1 MSARGKVLI
10 ISAVFMFLG
19 WVEIAAITNFA
30 HTITHDPP
38 LRFWLGMAVAVAI
51 TMAFPLWRLSQRYK
65 GLWQEIALGFFGFW
79 LLGMVTSLII
89 QGTEGLGLLFWAA
102 PVSLLAMFWVA
113 QEADKQKAKQ
123 IAEK

>member
-1 MSARGKVLI
+1 MNTRNKVLF
-10 ISAVFMFLG
+10 ISAVFMSLG
-19 WVEIAAITNFA
+19 WVEIAAVTNFA
-30 HTITHDPP
+30 HTITNAPP
-38 LRFWLGMAVAVAI
+38 PRFWIGMAVAAAI
-51 TMAFPLWRLSQRYK
+51 TVAFPLWRLSRRYK
-65 GLWQEIALGFFGFW
+65 GFWQEIALGFMGFW

-102 PVSLLAMFWVA
+102 PVSLLLMFWVA

>member
-1 MSARGKVLI
+1 MNTRNKVLF
-10 ISAVFMFLG
+10 ISAVFMSLG
-19 WVEIAAITNFA
+19 WVEIAAVTNFA
-30 HTITHDPP
+30 HTITNTPP
-38 LRFWLGMAVAVAI
+38 LRFWIGMAVAAAI
-51 TMAFPLWRLSQRYK
+51 TVAFPLWRLSRRYK
-65 GLWQEIALGFFGFW
+65 GFWQEIALGFMGFW

>member
-79 LLGMVTSLII
+79 LLGMVTRLII